1 MLRGKT
7 TKLKKYSMPKTVA
20 NNNHNTDNIESK
32 KIREKLHQLVN
43 TTRIRIFKNDPISW
57 IRKQQVS
64 FYKRELAWQLYELTH
79 LLNMECWGIIVDML
93 FKEHS
98 LVIFSLI
105 HQLSSSTTNTT
116 TATYDRSLLPYL
128 TGTDESLAATQ
139 KIANSF
145 NTNIVLYKP
154 NYIPQYLRVDTHYIN
169 IITSSSSGL
178 SQETMLMYSQPIE
191 YLYSLDL
198 HFQLGF
204 IDRFKV

>member
-1 MLRGKT
+1 MLHGKT
-7 TKLKKYSMPKTVA
+7 TKLKKYSMPKTIA

-43 TTRIRIFKNDPISW
+43 ATSIRIFKNDPISW

-79 LLNMECWGIIVDML
+79 LLNMECWGIIVDIL

-98 LVIFSLI
+98 QVIFSLI

-128 TGTDESLAATQ
+128 TGTT
-139 KIANSF
+139 
-145 NTNIVLYKP
+145 
-154 NYIPQYLRVDTHYIN
+154 
-169 IITSSSSGL
+169 
-178 SQETMLMYSQPIE
+178 
-191 YLYSLDL
+191 
-198 HFQLGF
+198 
-204 IDRFKV
+204 KV